1 MGLNFCQGGGDKI
14 SETGGGLGRG
24 GGSLVGGGRECLNTV
39 GVWGVGGTSAVIIN
53 DTQSKPK

>member
-1 MGLNFCQGGGDKI
+1 M
-14 SETGGGLGRG
+14 
-24 GGSLVGGGRECLNTV
+24 GSLVGGGRECLNTV